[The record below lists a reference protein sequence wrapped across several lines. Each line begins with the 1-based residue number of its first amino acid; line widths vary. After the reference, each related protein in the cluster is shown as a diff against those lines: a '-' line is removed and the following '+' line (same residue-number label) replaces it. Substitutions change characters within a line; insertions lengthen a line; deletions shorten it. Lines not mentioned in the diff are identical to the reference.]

1 MFPNVVF
8 KFYILLKR
16 QKGLN
21 AIKGSKGFK
30 RFKRLKLVVKV
41 AKVQTIINSKNIHTF
56 NSDFT
61 DIDLCDIFTD

>member
-8 KFYILLKR
+8 KFYMLLKR

-30 RFKRLKLVVKV
+30 RLKLVVKV
-41 AKVQTIINSKNIHTF
+41 AKVQTIIISKNIQTF